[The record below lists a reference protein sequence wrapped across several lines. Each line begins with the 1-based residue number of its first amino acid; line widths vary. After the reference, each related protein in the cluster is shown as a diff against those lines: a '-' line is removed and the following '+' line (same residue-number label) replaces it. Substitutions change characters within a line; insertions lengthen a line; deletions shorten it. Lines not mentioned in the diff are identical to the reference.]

1 MKNRKRNRLKGY
13 DYSQDN
19 LYFIT
24 ICVKKM
30 LCCLGYIAPP
40 VRTGRDLSPSSSSP
54 SSSSP
59 SSSSP
64 SSSSPSSSSPS
75 SSSPSSSSPSSSS
88 PSPTSSTQIQNQINE
103 LNEYGEIVKNRLLWL
118 AEQYRYV
125 VLHNY
130 VVMPNHVHAIIE
142 IDSSKVVDKPIKIK
156 SLSSLVGAF
165 KTTSSKMIHEAG
177 FSSFAWHRSFHDHI
191 IRSDKSYQIIS
202 NYIDQNPSK
211 WQTDKFFSTS

>member
-13 DYSQDN
+13 DYSQDD

-30 LCCLGYIAPP
+30 LCCLGNITPP

-54 SSSSP
+54 SSSS
-59 SSSSP
+59 SNHHL
-64 SSSSPSSSSPS
+64 
-75 SSSPSSSSPSSSS
+75 

-202 NYIDQNPSK
+202 DYIDQNPSK
-211 WQTDKFFSTS
+211 WQTDKFFPTS

>member
-13 DYSQDN
+13 DYSQDD

-30 LCCLGYIAPP
+30 LCCLGNITPS

-75 SSSPSSSSPSSSS
+75 SSSSNHHL

-202 NYIDQNPSK
+202 DYIDQNPSK
-211 WQTDKFFSTS
+211 WQTDKFFPTS